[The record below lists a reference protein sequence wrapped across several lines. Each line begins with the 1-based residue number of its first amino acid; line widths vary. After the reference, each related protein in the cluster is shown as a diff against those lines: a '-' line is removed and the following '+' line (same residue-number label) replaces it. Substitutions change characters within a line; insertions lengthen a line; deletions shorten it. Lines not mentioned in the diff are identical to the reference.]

1 LTHPLA
7 DDLNFILEH
16 TGEVWQELRGQRI
29 FITGGT
35 GFFGCW
41 LLESLCWANDALKLG
56 IEATVLSRSPE
67 AFAKKIPSLAGHP
80 AITWLKGDVKDF
92 VFPEGEFPYVIHAA
106 SEGDPQKNREYPRL
120 QFDTI
125 VTGTQHVLDFAATH
139 GTRKLLFTSSG
150 AVYGR
155 QPSELTHIPE
165 DYPGAPD
172 TTLVSS
178 AYGEAKRAAEMMC
191 TLYANQYG
199 FETKIARCFAF
210 IGPYLPLDA
219 NYAIGNF
226 IRDALHG
233 GPIVIKGD
241 GTPYRSYLYAA
252 DLAIWLWTILTRG
265 QNCRPYNVGSDE
277 AISIQELAEKVREV
291 VAPGVEIQ
299 VLQKHQPGAKVERYV
314 PDIER
319 ARNELGVMNWFLLD
333 ECLVKTNTYLSNFYN
348 SLKRL

>member
-1 LTHPLA
+1 MTNPLA

-16 TGEVWQELRGQRI
+16 TAEVWQELRGQRI

-35 GFFGCW
+35 GFFGSW

-56 IEATVLSRSPE
+56 IKATVLSRSPE
-67 AFAKKIPSLAGHP
+67 AFARKLPHLAGDP
-80 AITWLKGDVKDF
+80 ALTWLQGDVKDF
-92 VFPEGEFPYVIHAA
+92 VFPEGEFAYVIHAA
-106 SEGDPQKNREYPRL
+106 SEGDPQKNREFPL
-120 QFDTI
+120 AQFNTI
-125 VTGTQHVLDFAATH
+125 VAGTQHVLDFAAAH

-155 QPSELTHIPE
+155 QPSKLTHIPE
-165 DYPGAPD
+165 DYLGAPD
-172 TTLVSS
+172 PTLVSS
-178 AYGEAKRAAEMMC
+178 AYGEAKRAAESLC

-210 IGPYLPLDA
+210 VGPYLPLDA

-226 IRDALHG
+226 IRDAIDG

-252 DLAIWLWTILTRG
+252 DLTIWLWTILARG

-277 AISIQELAEKVREV
+277 AISIKELAQFVAGQFSQDIAIEIKEKNSIPKKEV
-291 VAPGVEIQ
+291 
-299 VLQKHQPGAKVERYV
+299 YV
-314 PDIER
+314 PKISTGIS
-319 ARNELGVMNWFLLD
+319 NLNLKVWHSLGSAIQ
-333 ECLVKTNTYLSNFYN
+333 KTIQYYGHFHD
-348 SLKRL
+348 R